1 MILMMNLDDEEVDEN
16 GVKEQ
21 ILGLVEKVV
30 EELDLFME
38 QAENVPMGDIKKL
51 QRVSKKLKKEFS
63 L

>member
-1 MILMMNLDDEEVDEN
+1 MNLDDEEVDEN
-16 GVKEQ
+16 DVKEQ

-30 EELDLFME
+30 EELDVFMS
-38 QAENVPMGDIKKL
+38 QAENVPLSDIKKL